1 MTNTI
6 REQTRRQKLADG
18 SAEQFLT
25 FPKERRSKHFCNF
38 AAQTLNHSV
47 MTAKELD
54 SLWEYLQGLNL
65 SVSERF
71 WLGQR
76 LMNDSH
82 EELLETEE
90 KTAIQ
95 WFREHHLNT
104 APIDWDCKSAWDNLT
119 PENREVARKLN
130 LSPEDIDERTFNIL
144 SK

>member
-1 MTNTI
+1 MNNTI
-6 REQTRRQKLADG
+6 KEQTRRQNLGDG
-18 SAEQFLT
+18 SAEHFLT
-25 FPKERRSKHFCNF
+25 LPKERRSKHFCNF
-38 AAQTLNHSV
+38 AAQTLNHPV

-65 SVSERF
+65 SAGERF

-90 KTAIQ
+90 KTALQ
-95 WFREHHLNT
+95 WFREHHIKT
-104 APIDWDCKSAWDNLT
+104 TSTDWNCKSAWDNLT
-119 PENREVARKLN
+119 PENRDTALKLN
-130 LSPEDIDERTFNIL
+130 LTPDDIDERTFNIL

>member
-1 MTNTI
+1 
-6 REQTRRQKLADG
+6 
-18 SAEQFLT
+18 
-25 FPKERRSKHFCNF
+25 
-38 AAQTLNHSV
+38 

-95 WFREHHLNT
+95 WFREHHLET
-104 APIDWDCKSAWDNLT
+104 VSTDWDCKSAWDNLT
-119 PENREVARKLN
+119 PENRDAARKLN